1 MTLRRVPSRWFVLP
15 LLAVLIV
22 PQGLFAQQPDKL
34 AALTQSLAAN
44 ATLQKQYKWVETT
57 VISMKGEE
65 KSRIQKQCF
74 YGPDGKVQKQQ
85 LSAPPEPAEAPG
97 GMKGKIAEKKKAE
110 ITAAMKEAAALVQ
123 SYVPPDPQRIQAVKT
138 AGGLSISPTGPNST
152 RLDLRSYVKKGD
164 TLSLG
169 VDTALNALL
178 TVSVQSYLE
187 SEKDAVTLD
196 VTFARLRD
204 GLSYPGNVVLNVP
217 GQKIQVVIQ
226 NSGHQRVTP
235 AAPAAAP
242 TGAAKPAAAPAK
254 PSASEAA
261 LDTLTGPIALYP
273 DALVAQVLEG
283 SKDVAAVQKFA
294 GWLKTNSALK
304 GTELQDAAQKAG
316 FAAPYIALA
325 PFPQVV
331 QMMVEKPDWTRQLG
345 AAFTSDEQAV
355 YQSIQRLRAAAMAL
369 GNLKTTPQQEV
380 VTEASSTGQTIILVQ
395 PANPQVVYVPVYNT
409 QVVYVQPAPPP
420 PPPSSANVAGAA
432 LVGFT
437 VGIIIGASSNHYY
450 YGPYAWHGGG
460 AAYHYAYERRE
471 DYVDHRQDVY
481 NDRQDYRQ
489 DNAPQRQQTAQA
501 NQDQRQSTAQANQ
514 SQRQTT
520 AQSTS
525 QANQAER
532 QSTAQANQ
540 SQRQSTAQS
549 TSQANQAERQSAAQA
564 KQAER
569 PTAPTTGGG
578 QTPSQG
584 QRPTAGTAPGTG
596 SGQTASQ
603 RQSTA
608 QASQAERQSTAQ
620 GNQASRQ
627 STAQSSRAAGSGGGY
642 QSGGAAKA
650 QSARGSSSRASSRSG
665 GSSRR
670 R

>member
-1 MTLRRVPSRWFVLP
+1 MTLRRVPSRGFVLP
-15 LLAVLIV
+15 LLFVLIV
-22 PQGLFAQQPDKL
+22 PQGLFAQQDKV
-34 AALTQSLAAN
+34 AALKQSLAAN
-44 ATLQKQYKWVETT
+44 ATLQKQYRWVETT
-57 VISMKGEE
+57 VVSMKGEE
-65 KSRIQKQCF
+65 KSRVQKQCF

-85 LSAPPEPAEAPG
+85 LTAPPPQEPAPTG
-97 GMKGKIAEKKKAE
+97 LKGKIVAKKKAE
-110 ITAAMKEAAALVQ
+110 ISEVMKQAVGLVQ
-123 SYVPPDPQRIQAVKT
+123 SYVPPDPQRIQAAKA
-138 AGGLSISPTGPNST
+138 AGNLAMSPTGPDSM
-152 RLDLRSYVKKGD
+152 RLDLRNYVKSGD
-164 TLSLG
+164 TFSLG
-169 VDTALNALL
+169 LDTARFAIQ
-178 TVSVQSYLE
+178 TVSVKSYLE
-187 SEKDAVTLD
+187 SQEDAVTLD

-217 GQKIQVVIQ
+217 GQNIQVVVQ
-226 NSGHQRVTP
+226 NSGYQRLTP
-235 AAPAAAP
+235 AASAAAP
-242 TGAAKPAAAPAK
+242 AVAAKPAAAPAPAK

-273 DALVAQVLEG
+273 DALVSQILEA

-331 QMMVEKPDWTRQLG
+331 QTMVEKPDWTKQLG

-369 GNLKTTPQQEV
+369 GNLTTTPQQQI

-420 PPPSSANVAGAA
+420 PAPSASSSDVAAAA

-471 DYVDHRQDVY
+471 DYVDHRQDMY
-481 NDRQDYRQ
+481 GDRQDFRQ
-489 DNAPQRQQTAQA
+489 DTYDNRSDNVQQ
-501 NQDQRQSTAQANQ
+501 NQSQRQSAAQTNQ

-520 AQSTS
+520 AQTNQSARQTTASTGS
-525 QANQAER
+525 GGSGA
-532 QSTAQANQ
+532 TAQANQ
-540 SQRQSTAQS
+540 
-549 TSQANQAERQSAAQA
+549 AN
-564 KQAER
+564 
-569 PTAPTTGGG
+569 
-578 QTPSQG
+578 
-584 QRPTAGTAPGTG
+584 
-596 SGQTASQ
+596 
-603 RQSTA
+603 
-608 QASQAERQSTAQ
+608 
-620 GNQASRQ
+620 RQ
-627 STAQSSRAAGSGGGY
+627 STAQSSQSSRQSTASTSGY
-642 QSGGAAKA
+642 QSGGAARA

-665 GSSRR
+665 GGGGSRR

>member
-15 LLAVLIV
+15 LLYALIV
-22 PQGLFAQQPDKL
+22 PQGLFAQQDKV
-34 AALTQSLAAN
+34 AALKQSLAAN
-44 ATLQKQYKWVETT
+44 ATLQKQYRWVETT
-57 VISMKGEE
+57 VVSMKGEE

-85 LSAPPEPAEAPG
+85 LTAPPAEEPAPG
-97 GMKGKIAEKKKAE
+97 GVKGKIVAKKKAE
-110 ITAAMKEAAALVQ
+110 ISAVMKQAVALVQ
-123 SYVPPDPQRIQAVKT
+123 SYVPPDPQRIGAAKA
-138 AGGLSISPTGPNST
+138 AGNLAMSPTGPDSM
-152 RLDLRSYVKKGD
+152 RLDLRNYVKSGD

-169 VDTALNALL
+169 LDTARYALQ
-178 TVSVQSYLE
+178 TVSVKSYLE

-204 GLSYPGNVVLNVP
+204 GLSYPGNIVLNVP
-217 GQKIQVVIQ
+217 EQKIQVVIQ
-226 NSGHQRVTP
+226 NSGYQRVTP
-235 AAPAAAP
+235 AAPAAAAAG
-242 TGAAKPAAAPAK
+242 TAKPAAAPAPAK

-273 DALVAQVLEG
+273 DALVAQILEA

-294 GWLKTNSALK
+294 GWLKATSALK

-331 QMMVEKPDWTRQLG
+331 QTMVEKPDWTKQLG
-345 AAFTSDEQAV
+345 AAFASDEQAV

-369 GNLKTTPQQEV
+369 GNLKTTPQQQV

-409 QVVYVQPAPPP
+409 QVVYVQQAPPP
-420 PPPSSANVAGAA
+420 PAPSASSSDVAAAA

-471 DYVDHRQDVY
+471 DYVDHRQDMYGDRQDFRQDSY

-489 DNAPQRQQTAQA
+489 DNAPQNQA
-501 NQDQRQSTAQANQ
+501 QRQSAAQTNQ
-514 SQRQTT
+514 SQRQTAAASSPT
-520 AQSTS
+520 A
-525 QANQAER
+525 QANQAAR
-532 QSTAQANQ
+532 QSTAQTNQ
-540 SQRQSTAQS
+540 SARQTTAS
-549 TSQANQAERQSAAQA
+549 TS
-564 KQAER
+564 
-569 PTAPTTGGG
+569 
-578 QTPSQG
+578 
-584 QRPTAGTAPGTG
+584 
-596 SGQTASQ
+596 
-603 RQSTA
+603 
-608 QASQAERQSTAQ
+608 
-620 GNQASRQ
+620 
-627 STAQSSRAAGSGGGY
+627 GY
-642 QSGGAAKA
+642 QSGGAARA
-650 QSARGSSSRASSRSG
+650 QSSRGSSSRASSRSG
-665 GSSRR
+665 GGGSRR

>member
-1 MTLRRVPSRWFVLP
+1 MTLRRVPWRWFVLP
-15 LLAVLIV
+15 LLVVLIV
-22 PQGLFAQQPDKL
+22 PQGLLAQQDKV
-34 AALTQSLAAN
+34 AALKTSLAAN
-44 ATLQKQYKWVETT
+44 ETLQKQYRWVETT

-85 LSAPPEPAEAPG
+85 LTAPPPAEEAPG
-97 GMKGKIAEKKKAE
+97 GLKGKIVAKKKAE
-110 ITAAMKEAAALVQ
+110 ISAVMKQAVALVQ
-123 SYVPPDPQRIQAVKT
+123 SYVPPDPQRIQATKA
-138 AGGLSISPTGPNST
+138 AGNLAMSPTGPDSM
-152 RLDLRSYVKKGD
+152 RLDLRNYVKSGD

-169 VDTALNALL
+169 LDTARSALQ
-178 TVSVQSYLE
+178 TVSVKSYLE
-187 SEKDAVTLD
+187 SKEDAVTLD

-217 GQKIQVVIQ
+217 GQNIQVVIQ
-226 NSGHQRVTP
+226 NSGYQRVTP
-235 AAPAAAP
+235 APP
-242 TGAAKPAAAPAK
+242 TGAAKPAAAPAPAK
-254 PSASEAA
+254 PSASDAA

-273 DALVAQVLEG
+273 DALVAQILEG
-283 SKDVAAVQKFA
+283 SKDLAAVQKFA
-294 GWLKTNSALK
+294 GWLKSNSALK

-395 PANPQVVYVPVYNT
+395 PANPQVIYVPVYSP

-432 LVGFT
+432 LIGFT

-450 YGPYAWHGGG
+450 HGPYAWHGGG

-471 DYVDHRQDVY
+471 DYVDHRQDY
-481 NDRQDYRQ
+481 AEDRRDNVQ

-501 NQDQRQSTAQANQ
+501 NQDQRQSTAQTGQAERQSTAQANQ
-514 SQRQTT
+514 SQRQST
-520 AQSTS
+520 AQTG
-525 QANQAER
+525 QAER

-549 TSQANQAERQSAAQA
+549 TSQANQATRQSTAQTTS
-564 KQAER
+564 QANQA
-569 PTAPTTGGG
+569 T
-578 QTPSQG
+578 
-584 QRPTAGTAPGTG
+584 
-596 SGQTASQ
+596 

-608 QASQAERQSTAQ
+608 QASQS
-620 GNQASRQ
+620 SRQ
-627 STAQSSRAAGSGGGY
+627 SAASTSGY
-642 QSGGAAKA
+642 QSGSAAKA

-665 GSSRR
+665 GSSRKR
-670 R
+670 

>member
-1 MTLRRVPSRWFVLP
+1 MTLRRVPSRGFVLP
-15 LLAVLIV
+15 LLVVLIV
-22 PQGLFAQQPDKL
+22 PQGLFAQQDKV
-34 AALTQSLAAN
+34 AALKESLAAN
-44 ATLQKQYKWVETT
+44 QKLQQQYRWVETT

-85 LSAPPEPAEAPG
+85 LTAPPPEQAAPG
-97 GMKGKIAEKKKAE
+97 GVKGKIVAKKKEE
-110 ITAAMKEAAALVQ
+110 ISAVMKQAVALVQ
-123 SYVPPDPQRIQAVKT
+123 SYVPPDPQRIQAAKA
-138 AGGLSISPTGPNST
+138 AGNLAMSPTGPDSL
-152 RLDLRSYVKKGD
+152 RLDLRNYVKSGD
-164 TLSLG
+164 SLSIGL
-169 VDTALNALL
+169 DTARNALQ
-178 TVSVQSYLE
+178 TVSVKSYLE

-204 GLSYPGNVVLNVP
+204 GLSYPGNIALNVP
-217 GQKIQVVIQ
+217 EQKIQVVVQ
-226 NSGHQRVTP
+226 NSNYQRVTP
-235 AAPAAAP
+235 VAPAQQP
-242 TGAAKPAAAPAK
+242 TTGAARPAAAPAK
-254 PSASEAA
+254 PSASDAA

-273 DALVAQVLEG
+273 DALVAQILEA

-369 GNLKTTPQQEV
+369 GNLKTTPQQAV
-380 VTEASSTGQTIILVQ
+380 VTDTSSTGQTIILVQ

-409 QVVYVQPAPPP
+409 QTVYVQQA
-420 PPPSSANVAGAA
+420 PPPSSSSSDAAAAA

-481 NDRQDYRQ
+481 DDRQDFRQDSSENRQDYRQ
-489 DNAPQRQQTAQA
+489 DNAPQNQA
-501 NQDQRQSTAQANQ
+501 QRQSAAQSNQ
-514 SQRQTT
+514 SQRQTAASSPT
-520 AQSTS
+520 A
-525 QANQAER
+525 QANQAAR
-532 QSTAQANQ
+532 QSTAQTNQ
-540 SQRQSTAQS
+540 SARQTTAS
-549 TSQANQAERQSAAQA
+549 TS
-564 KQAER
+564 
-569 PTAPTTGGG
+569 
-578 QTPSQG
+578 
-584 QRPTAGTAPGTG
+584 
-596 SGQTASQ
+596 
-603 RQSTA
+603 
-608 QASQAERQSTAQ
+608 
-620 GNQASRQ
+620 
-627 STAQSSRAAGSGGGY
+627 GY

-650 QSARGSSSRASSRSG
+650 QSARGSASRASSRSG
-665 GSSRR
+665 GGSRR